1 MVMSLPV
8 PGTPLAELDT
18 PALLIDLDIM
28 ESNIEKMAS
37 FFRGVSA
44 NLRPH
49 SKTVKAPIL
58 AHKQVDAGAIGI
70 CCAKV
75 GEAEVMVAGGIKD
88 IFITNQIV
96 TPEKI
101 ARLMSLGHQAKIR
114 VAVDTAD
121 NVADLSRA
129 AVKHGLQLEVLVEV
143 DVGTHRSGVQAGQPA
158 LKLAM
163 AVERAAGLKLAGLM
177 GYEGTCVFIPDF
189 ETRETSAKKALD
201 PLLQT
206 VKLLEQ
212 NGISVGVVSSGGT
225 GTYNITGLLPH
236 ITEIEAGSYIFMD
249 GRYRS
254 VLQDFDCALTVLAT
268 VVNRPAPDR
277 ATIDAGVKA
286 MSTDFGL
293 PQPKNLPGAE
303 LFGLS
308 EEHGHIRVEQEAS
321 RLKVGDVVE
330 IIPSHCDTTINVHDH
345 YFGVRNGT
353 LESVWEIRA
362 RGRFR

>member
-1 MVMSLPV
+1 
-8 PGTPLAELDT
+8 
-18 PALLIDLDIM
+18 M
-28 ESNIEKMAS
+28 EANIERMAS
-37 FFRGVSA
+37 FCRGISA
-44 NLRPH
+44 SLRPH
-49 SKTVKAPIL
+49 SKTVKAPVL
-58 AHKQVDAGAIGI
+58 AHKQMDAGAIGI

-88 IFITNQIV
+88 IFITNQVV
-96 TPEKI
+96 TPTKI
-101 ARLMSLGHQAKIR
+101 ARLMSLAHQARIT

-143 DVGTHRSGVQAGQPA
+143 DVGTHRSGVQAGEPA
-158 LKLAM
+158 LNLAT
-163 AVERAAGLKLAGLM
+163 AVERAPGLKFAGLM

-189 ETRETSAKKALD
+189 ETRETSTKKALD

-206 VKLLEQ
+206 VELVERS
-212 NGISVGVVSSGGT
+212 GIPVGVVSSGGT
-225 GTYNITGLLPH
+225 GTYNITGLLPR
-236 ITEIEAGSYIFMD
+236 ITELEAGSYIFMD

-254 VLQDFDCALTVLAT
+254 VLQDFECALSVLST

-293 PQPKNLPGAE
+293 PQPKDLPGAE

-308 EEHGHIRVEQEAS
+308 EEHGHIRLEQEAA
-321 RLKVGDVVE
+321 RLRVGDLVE
-330 IIPSHCDTTINVHDH
+330 IIPSHCDTTINIHSH
-345 YFGVRNGT
+345 YFGVRKGV
-353 LESVWEIRA
+353 LEAVWEISA